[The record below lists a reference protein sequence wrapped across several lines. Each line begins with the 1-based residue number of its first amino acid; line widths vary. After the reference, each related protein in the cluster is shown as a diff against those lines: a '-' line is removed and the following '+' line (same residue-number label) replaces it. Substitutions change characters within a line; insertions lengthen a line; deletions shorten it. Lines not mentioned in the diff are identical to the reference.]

1 VAARGI
7 SGFRTDGRPRET
19 TTAASSDQLPS
30 PAWKRAGLTLEDR
43 VARGKAARKAALRS
57 SHGKWEPAAD
67 RPDPVALLQE
77 QAESRVPELVPI
89 RYGRMLVSPGTFY
102 RGAALIMAS
111 DLAATPRSGV
121 TVQLCGDAHL
131 SNFGVFGSPERQ
143 LVFDINDFDETLPGP
158 WEWDVKRLAAS
169 FEVAGRDLGFSRADR
184 RAVVLAGVREY
195 RERIREAAG
204 MRSLDAWYAH
214 MSIEQ
219 ITSWIG
225 AEVRSKRLGRQ
236 EAKEAA
242 QDIAKARTR
251 DSVRVFARRTGK
263 IDGELRIARDPP
275 LIMPIEDLVLS
286 QAAREQAERSV
297 RKLIQSYRR
306 TLPYEHHPIENF
318 RYVHMAR
325 KVVGVGSV
333 GTRCWIFLLVGRNQD
348 DPLFLQAK
356 EAQASVLERFVGK
369 SRYRNH
375 GQRVVMGQ
383 RVMQA
388 ASDIFLGWQRVTD
401 IDGQTRDYYIRQFH
415 DWKGSAEV
423 DTLRVPGATLYAR
436 MCGATLA
443 RAHARWGDRIAI
455 AAYLGGSGVF
465 DEAIADFAA
474 TYGDQNEQDY
484 EALVKAVKSGRLP
497 AETGL

>member
-1 VAARGI
+1 MTAVGGV
-7 SGFRTDGRPRET
+7 SSSRTAGRPRRA
-19 TTAASSDQLPS
+19 TAKPSELPS
-30 PAWKRAGLTLEDR
+30 PAWKRAGLTLEER
-43 VARGKAARKAALRS
+43 VARGKVSREKAPRS
-57 SHGKWEPAAD
+57 SHGKWEPAAN
-67 RPDPVALLQE
+67 RPDPVELLQE
-77 QAESRVPELVPI
+77 QAVSRVPELVPI

-111 DLAATPRSGV
+111 DLATSPRSGV

-143 LVFDINDFDETLPGP
+143 LIFDINDFDETLPGP

-169 FEVAGRDLGFSRADR
+169 FEIAGRDLGFASADR
-184 RAVVLAGVREY
+184 RAVVLAGAREY
-195 RERIREAAG
+195 RESMRQAAG
-204 MRSLDAWYAH
+204 MRTLDSWYAH
-214 MSIEQ
+214 MSAEQ
-219 ITSWIG
+219 IASWIG
-225 AEVRSKRLGRQ
+225 AEVRSKRLGKQ

-251 DSVRVFARRTGK
+251 DSVRVFAKRTGE
-263 IDGELRIARDPP
+263 IGGEPRIVRDPP
-275 LIMPIEDLVLS
+275 LIMPIEDLILAPAV
-286 QAAREQAERSV
+286 REQAENSV

-306 TLPYEHHPIENF
+306 TLTLEHHPIEEF
-318 RYVHMAR
+318 RYAHMAR

-356 EAQASVLERFVGK
+356 EAQASVLERFLGK
-369 SRYRNH
+369 SQHRNH
-375 GQRVVMGQ
+375 GQRVVVGQ

-401 IDGQTRDYYIRQFH
+401 IDGQIRDYYVRQFH

-436 MCGATLA
+436 MCAATLA
-443 RAHARWGDRIAI
+443 RAHARWGDRVAI
-455 AAYLGGSGVF
+455 ASYLGPGDVF
-465 DEAIADFAA
+465 DEAIADFSAA
-474 TYGDQNEQDY
+474 YADQNERDY
-484 EALVKAVKSGRLP
+484 ETLVKAVKSGRLP